1 MSEAKNSN
9 TIRYGNKD
17 GEIKFGHIHDDN
29 EISAVMIR
37 SGSDPKHYITL
48 DATGN
53 TQTGRKGGIINR
65 CTGSYQVKCGDNVK
79 SGSTDG
85 SFAFYVECENGDV
98 VFKAPRGRIKFE
110 AENIELLA
118 TGADN
123 KNGII
128 TLKSNE
134 KVEILSKN
142 VEVNATSVAK
152 FFSSGT
158 CKVVGNAILDIYGG
172 LAACAT
178 GADKLKK
185 SKYGGTA
192 ETENNQV
199 GG

>member
-1 MSEAKNSN
+1 MAKLKNYH

-17 GEIKFGHIHDDN
+17 GEIKFGHIHNDN
-29 EISAVMIR
+29 EMSAFMVR
-37 SGSDPKHYITL
+37 SGSDTRHYISM

-53 TQTGRKGGIINR
+53 EGRKGGTINR
-65 CTGSYQVKCGDNVK
+65 CPGSYQIKCGDDVTSDPEN
-79 SGSTDG
+79 GTP
-85 SFAFYVECENGDV
+85 AFYVECVNGDII
-98 VFKAPRGRIKFE
+98 FSATRGRIKFQ
-110 AENIELLA
+110 AENIEFLA

-123 KNGII
+123 KNGVI
-128 TLKSNE
+128 TIKSNE
-134 KVEILSKN
+134 KVEIISKN

-178 GADKLKK
+178 GASKVKG

-192 ETENNQV
+192 ETENN
-199 GG
+199 GGL